1 MEPEQVAGSSKQGL
15 QAVLWR
21 MRAELERL
29 TAEAGPGRMDLP
41 GAMGEWTLKDA
52 IAHLTAWRWW
62 SVARM
67 EAAVQGGGEA
77 PVPPWGDDLSE
88 EDEAGVD
95 QINQQFF
102 ERDRAKPVAQVLRES
117 RETLDRLEA
126 TLLALSDEQIFEVD
140 RYPWLEGYALADV
153 VLGSAGHLFQE
164 HGLPINLFLART
176 G

>member
-1 MEPEQVAGSSKQGL
+1 MEYVAGSSKQGL

-21 MRAELERL
+21 MRAEQERL
-29 TAEAGPGRMDLP
+29 IAEAGPVRMELP
-41 GAMGEWTLKDA
+41 GAAGDWTLKDV
-52 IAHLTAWRWW
+52 IAHLSAWRWW

-95 QINQQFF
+95 QINQQFY
-102 ERDRAKPVAQVLRES
+102 ERDRTKSVDQVLRES
-117 RETLDRLEA
+117 RETFDRFEEA
-126 TLLALSDEQIFEVD
+126 LFALSEEQIFEAG

-164 HGLPINLFLART
+164 HALPINLFLART